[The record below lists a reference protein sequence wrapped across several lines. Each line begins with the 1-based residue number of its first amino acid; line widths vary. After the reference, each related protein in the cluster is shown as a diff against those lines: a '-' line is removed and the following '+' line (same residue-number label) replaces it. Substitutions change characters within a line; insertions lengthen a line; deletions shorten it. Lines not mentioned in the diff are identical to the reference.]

1 MKFAYTILYVPDV
14 VRAIEFY
21 ERAFGFQR
29 GFVHES
35 GEYGELQTGQTVVI
49 ISSIAAGETT
59 VDAVQMRTV

>member
-1 MKFAYTILYVPDV
+1 MKLAYTILYVPDV

-35 GEYGELQTGQTVVI
+35 GEYGELQATVFPRAI
-49 ISSIAAGETT
+49 R
-59 VDAVQMRTV
+59 DL

>member
-29 GFVHES
+29 GFVPGRRDTGCRTHHVEFDRR
-35 GEYGELQTGQTVVI
+35 LQVTGF
-49 ISSIAAGETT
+49 S
-59 VDAVQMRTV
+59 MRTIRGL

>member
-1 MKFAYTILYVPDV
+1 MTFAYTILYVPDV

-35 GEYGELQTGQTVVI
+35 GEYGELHRAIQK
-49 ISSIAAGETT
+49 
-59 VDAVQMRTV
+59 